1 MQVRVRLSLLLL
13 CAVLLGSAAA
23 TSDDKTNQDD
33 SLDSKSSL
41 PTDESVKDH
50 TTTGKVVAGQIF
62 VDSEEAEVE
71 SLLQDEEDSSKTQEE
86 EISFLESPNPSSKT
100 YEELKR
106 VRKPVLTAI
115 EGTAHGEPCHF
126 PFLFLDKEYDECT
139 SDGRE
144 DGRLWCATTYD
155 YKTDEKWG
163 FCETEEDAAKRRQMQ
178 EAEMIYQA
186 GMKILNG
193 SNRKS
198 QKRE

>member
-115 EGTAHGEPCHF
+115 EV
-126 PFLFLDKEYDECT
+126 
-139 SDGRE
+139 S
-144 DGRLWCATTYD
+144 
-155 YKTDEKWG
+155 
-163 FCETEEDAAKRRQMQ
+163 
-178 EAEMIYQA
+178 
-186 GMKILNG
+186 
-193 SNRKS
+193 
-198 QKRE
+198 

>member
-106 VRKPVLTAI
+106 VRKPGSLMRCLISPHV
-115 EGTAHGEPCHF
+115 
-126 PFLFLDKEYDECT
+126 
-139 SDGRE
+139 
-144 DGRLWCATTYD
+144 
-155 YKTDEKWG
+155 
-163 FCETEEDAAKRRQMQ
+163 AKD
-178 EAEMIYQA
+178 
-186 GMKILNG
+186 N
-193 SNRKS
+193 
-198 QKRE
+198 